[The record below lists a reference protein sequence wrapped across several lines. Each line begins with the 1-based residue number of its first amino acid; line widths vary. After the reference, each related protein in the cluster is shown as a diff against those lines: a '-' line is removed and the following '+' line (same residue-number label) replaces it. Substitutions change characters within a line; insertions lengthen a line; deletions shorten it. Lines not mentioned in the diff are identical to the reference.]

1 MIKKLKDTYDILNL
15 LEDQNSKKFVSSVF
29 KDINKTLD
37 LDLKQYES
45 INKETNISNFS
56 NEEKELISNIIHKIE
71 ELETKILPKAN
82 LINSFSD
89 SII

>member
-15 LEDQNSKKFVSSVF
+15 LEDQNSKRFVSSVF

-45 INKETNISNFS
+45 VNKESNNLNFS
-56 NEEKELISNIIHKIE
+56 NEEKELISNIIRKIE

>member
-1 MIKKLKDTYDILNL
+1 MIEKLKNTYAILND

-45 INKETNISNFS
+45 VNKETNISNFS
-56 NEEKELISNIIHKIE
+56 TEEKELISNIIHKIE

-82 LINSFSD
+82 LINSFSN

>member
-45 INKETNISNFS
+45 VNKETYISNFS

>member
-15 LEDQNSKKFVSSVF
+15 LEDQNSKRFVSSVF

-37 LDLKQYES
+37 LDLKQYQLGD
-45 INKETNISNFS
+45 KETNISNFS
-56 NEEKELISNIIHKIE
+56 NEEKELISNIINKIE

-82 LINSFSD
+82 LISSFSD

>member
-15 LEDQNSKKFVSSVF
+15 LEDQNSKRFVSSVF

-45 INKETNISNFS
+45 VNTESNISNFS

>member
-15 LEDQNSKKFVSSVF
+15 LEEQNSKKFVSSVF

-45 INKETNISNFS
+45 VNKQTNISNFS

>member
-15 LEDQNSKKFVSSVF
+15 LEDQNSKRFVSSVF

-45 INKETNISNFS
+45 VNKESVISNFS

>member
-15 LEDQNSKKFVSSVF
+15 LEDQNSKRFVSSVF

-45 INKETNISNFS
+45 VNKESEISNFS
-56 NEEKELISNIIHKIE
+56 NEEKELISNIICKIE

-82 LINSFSD
+82 LINTFSD

>member
-1 MIKKLKDTYDILNL
+1 MIEKLKNTYAILND

-29 KDINKTLD
+29 KDLNKTLD
-37 LDLKQYES
+37 LDLKEYIS
-45 INKETNISNFS
+45 VNNSNFS
-56 NEEKELISNIIHKIE
+56 NEEKELISDIIYKIE
-71 ELETKILPKAN
+71 VLETKILPKAN

>member
-45 INKETNISNFS
+45 GDKETNILNFS
-56 NEEKELISNIIHKIE
+56 NEEKELISNIIYKIE
-71 ELETKILPKAN
+71 KLETKILPKAN

>member
-1 MIKKLKDTYDILNL
+1 MIEKLKNTYAILND

-29 KDINKTLD
+29 IDLNTTLD
-37 LDLKQYES
+37 LDLKEYIS
-45 INKETNISNFS
+45 VNNSNFS
-56 NEEKELISNIIHKIE
+56 NEEKELISNIIFKIE
-71 ELETKILPKAN
+71 DLENKILPKAN

>member
-15 LEDQNSKKFVSSVF
+15 LDGQNSKRFVSSVF

-45 INKETNISNFS
+45 VNKETDFS

>member
-15 LEDQNSKKFVSSVF
+15 LEEQNSKKFVSSVF

-45 INKETNISNFS
+45 VNKETNVLNFS

>member
-1 MIKKLKDTYDILNL
+1 MIKKLKNTYDILNL
-15 LEDQNSKKFVSSVF
+15 LEDQNSKRFVSSVF

-45 INKETNISNFS
+45 VNKESDISNFS

>member
-15 LEDQNSKKFVSSVF
+15 LEDQNSKRFVSSVF

-45 INKETNISNFS
+45 VNKESDISNFS

>member
-1 MIKKLKDTYDILNL
+1 MIEKLKNTYAILND

-29 KDINKTLD
+29 KDLNKTLD
-37 LDLKQYES
+37 LDLKEYIS
-45 INKETNISNFS
+45 VNNSNFS
-56 NEEKELISNIIHKIE
+56 NEEKELIFDIIYKIE
-71 ELETKILPKAN
+71 VLETKILPKAN

>member
-15 LEDQNSKKFVSSVF
+15 LDGQNSKRFVSSVF

-45 INKETNISNFS
+45 VNKETNVSNFS

>member
-1 MIKKLKDTYDILNL
+1 MIKKLKNTNDILNL

-29 KDINKTLD
+29 KDLNKTLE
-37 LDLKQYES
+37 LDLKEYIS
-45 INKETNISNFS
+45 VNNSNFS
-56 NEEKELISNIIHKIE
+56 NEEKELISNIIFKIE
-71 ELETKILPKAN
+71 DLENKILPKAN

>member
-1 MIKKLKDTYDILNL
+1 MIKKLKNTYDILNL
-15 LEDQNSKKFVSSVF
+15 LEDQNSKRFVSSVF

-45 INKETNISNFS
+45 VNKESDISNFS
-56 NEEKELISNIIHKIE
+56 NEEKELISNIICKIE

>member
-37 LDLKQYES
+37 LDLKQYELV
-45 INKETNISNFS
+45 NKETYISNFS

-71 ELETKILPKAN
+71 QLETKILPKAN

>member
-1 MIKKLKDTYDILNL
+1 MIEKLKNTYAILND

-29 KDINKTLD
+29 KDLNKALD
-37 LDLKQYES
+37 LDLKEYIS
-45 INKETNISNFS
+45 VNNSNFS
-56 NEEKELISNIIHKIE
+56 NEEKELISDIIYKIE
-71 ELETKILPKAN
+71 ALETKILPKAN

>member
-15 LEDQNSKKFVSSVF
+15 LEDQNSKRFVSSVF

-45 INKETNISNFS
+45 FNKESDISNFS
-56 NEEKELISNIIHKIE
+56 NEEKELISNIIRKIE

>member
-1 MIKKLKDTYDILNL
+1 MIKKLKNTYDILNL
-15 LEDQNSKKFVSSVF
+15 LEDQNSKRFVSSVF
-29 KDINKTLD
+29 KGINKTLD

-45 INKETNISNFS
+45 INKESDISNFS

>member
-15 LEDQNSKKFVSSVF
+15 LEDQNSKRFVSSVF

-45 INKETNISNFS
+45 INKESDISNFS
-56 NEEKELISNIIHKIE
+56 NEEKELISNIIRKIE